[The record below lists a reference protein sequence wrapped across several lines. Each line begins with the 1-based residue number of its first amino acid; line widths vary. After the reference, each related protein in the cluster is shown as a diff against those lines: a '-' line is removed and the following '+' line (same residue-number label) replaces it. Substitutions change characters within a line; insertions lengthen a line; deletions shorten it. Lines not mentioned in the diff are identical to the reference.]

1 MNTVS
6 IFKHSN
12 ASLIK
17 IRVYSCAHL
26 YTAPGINKIPEAEV
40 PYLYSNYKRTAIAE
54 EGFLFTNNI
63 TSRFKTRVNFCLLH
77 VVPASS
83 SKSSKLDSFCVRP
96 VCL

>member
-1 MNTVS
+1 MYMSSSKLQFQQSFCNAQTIEFCTNTIP

-17 IRVYSCAHL
+17 FRSVAHT
-26 YTAPGINKIPEAEV
+26 YAAPGINKIPAAEV

-63 TSRFKTRVNFCLLH
+63 TSRFKR
-77 VVPASS
+77 ASIS
-83 SKSSKLDSFCVRP
+83 VYYT
-96 VCL
+96 